1 MSTTEVVV
9 DGLAFPECPRWRPD
23 GLWFSDQHGG
33 QIFRIGP
40 GGAAEVMAEIPG
52 GPSGLGW
59 TPDGTLLAVSMHE
72 QKLFEVAFA
81 DPGSDSGSAPIGD
94 GVVLTVVSDLG
105 PYHPGLSNDMVVDAT
120 GRCYIG
126 NIGYDIYGGEE
137 RRTTVLVLVDPTTGR
152 GPADAVARGHDRPLV
167 EPRVVADDLMVPNG
181 TVITPAG
188 DRMIIAESLAQR
200 LTSFRIA
207 GDGSL
212 SDRQVFADLGEETPD
227 GICLDADGGIWFAS
241 VHEHQVVRVEEGG
254 TVTDRIATSGRRAIA
269 CMLGGDD
276 RRDLY
281 VCATGT
287 LDPTKSREIL
297 SGSIEVCRVDVPGAG
312 LP

>member
-1 MSTTEVVV
+1 MNTTDVVV

-33 QIFRIGP
+33 QVFRIGP
-40 GGAAEVMAEIPG
+40 GGAAEMMAEIPG

-59 TPDGTLLAVSMHE
+59 MPDGTLLAVSMHE
-72 QKLFEVAFA
+72 QKLFEVALA
-81 DPGSDSGSAPIGD
+81 HPGSGSAHVGK
-94 GVVLTVVSDLG
+94 GAALTVVSDLG
-105 PYHPGLSNDMVVDAT
+105 PYHPGLSNDMVVDAI

-137 RRTTVLVLVDPTTGR
+137 RRTTVLVLVDLTTGR
-152 GPADAVARGHDRPLV
+152 DRAVARAYGHDRPLA
-167 EPRVVADDLMVPNG
+167 EPQVVADDLMVPNG

-207 GDGSL
+207 ADGSL
-212 SDRQVFADLGEETPD
+212 SDRQMFADLGEETPD

-287 LDPTKSREIL
+287 LDPYRSREIL
-297 SGSIEVCRVDVPGAG
+297 SGAIEVCRVDVPGAG

>member
-1 MSTTEVVV
+1 MNTTEVVL

-40 GGAAEVMAEIPG
+40 GGGAEVMAEIPG

-59 TPDGTLLAVSMHE
+59 MPDGTLLAVSMHE
-72 QKLFEVAFA
+72 KKLFEVALA
-81 DPGSDSGSAPIGD
+81 DPDSGSAPIGE
-94 GVVLTVVSDLG
+94 GAALTVVSDLG

-120 GRCYIG
+120 GLCYIG

-137 RRTTVLVLVDPTTGR
+137 RRTTVLVLVDLTTRRGR
-152 GPADAVARGHDRPLV
+152 ADAGPSGHDRPLV
-167 EPRVVADDLMVPNG
+167 EPRVVAEDLMVPNG

-207 GDGSL
+207 ADGSL
-212 SDRQVFADLGEETPD
+212 ADRQVFADLGEETPD
-227 GICLDADGGIWFAS
+227 GICLDAEGGIWFAS
-241 VHEHQVVRVEEGG
+241 VNEHQVVRVEESG

-276 RRDLY
+276 RRELY
-281 VCATGT
+281 VCATRT
-287 LDPTKSREIL
+287 LDPNKSREIRG
-297 SGSIEVCRVDVPGAG
+297 GSIEVCRVDVPGAG

>member
-1 MSTTEVVV
+1 MNTTEVVV

-33 QIFRIGP
+33 QIFRIKP
-40 GGAAEVMAEIPG
+40 GGTAEVMAEIPG

-59 TPDGTLLAVSMHE
+59 MPDGTLLAVSMHE
-72 QKLFEVAFA
+72 KKLFEVAVA
-81 DPGSDSGSAPIGD
+81 DPDSASAPIGK
-94 GVVLTVVSDLG
+94 GAALTVVSDLG
-105 PYHPGLSNDMVVDAT
+105 PYHPGLSNDMVVDAM

-137 RRTTVLVLVDPTTGR
+137 RRTTVLVLVDPSTGR
-152 GPADAVARGHDRPLV
+152 GGNDAGHSGHERPLI
-167 EPRVVADDLMVPNG
+167 EPRVVADGLMVPNG
-181 TVITPAG
+181 AVITPAG
-188 DRMIIAESLAQR
+188 DRLIIAESLAQR

-207 GDGSL
+207 ADGSL
-212 SDRQVFADLGEETPD
+212 GDRQVFADLGEETPD

-281 VCATGT
+281 VCATRT
-287 LDPTKSREIL
+287 LDPNESREVL

>member
-1 MSTTEVVV
+1 MNTTEVVV

-33 QIFRIGP
+33 QIFRIEP
-40 GGAAEVMAEIPG
+40 GGTAEVRAEIPG

-59 TPDGTLLAVSMHE
+59 MPDGTLLAVSMHE
-72 QKLFEVAFA
+72 KKLFEVAVVDRA
-81 DPGSDSGSAPIGD
+81 SGSAPAGEA
-94 GVVLTVVSDLG
+94 VLTVVSDLG
-105 PYHPGLSNDMVVDAT
+105 PYHPGLSNDMVVDAR

-137 RRTTVLVLVDPTTGR
+137 RRTTVLLLVDLSSIRDG
-152 GPADAVARGHDRPLV
+152 PLV
-167 EPRVVADDLMVPNG
+167 EPQVVADDLMVPNG
-181 TVITPAG
+181 TVITPEG

-207 GDGSL
+207 ADGSL

-227 GICLDADGGIWFAS
+227 GICLDAEGGIWFAS
-241 VHEHQVVRVEEGG
+241 VNEHQVVRVEEGG

-281 VCATGT
+281 VCATRT
-287 LDPTKSREIL
+287 LDPNKSNEIL
-297 SGSIEVCRVDVPGAG
+297 GGSIEVCRVDVPGAG